1 VMALPRQSTELIL
14 NLPSKD
20 RCAIAYTDVDLYVR
34 NNAQP
39 VGCGELGRPRVELH
53 PRNLTDC
60 PYKSEASFFKNLT
73 QSKRICVVPY
83 KTQGRKTIN
92 T

>member
-1 VMALPRQSTELIL
+1 MALPRQPTGLIL

-20 RCAIAYTDVDLYVR
+20 WCAIAYTDVDLYVR

-39 VGCGELGRPRVELH
+39 VGCRELGRPRVELR
-53 PRNLTDC
+53 PRNLTNC

-73 QSKRICVVPY
+73 QSKRILCGPL
-83 KTQGRKTIN
+83 QNEGA
-92 T
+92 